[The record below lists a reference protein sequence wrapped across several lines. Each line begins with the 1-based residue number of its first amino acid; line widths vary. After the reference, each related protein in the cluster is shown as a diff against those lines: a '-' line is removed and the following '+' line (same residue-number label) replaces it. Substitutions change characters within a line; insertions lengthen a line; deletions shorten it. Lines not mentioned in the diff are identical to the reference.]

1 MSTMARRAR
10 RKFSPEFKAE
20 TVKLVRES
28 GKTVGEVARELDLT
42 ETALRHWVQ
51 QADIDQGKGPEGA
64 LTTAEKEE
72 LTKLRRENRTLR
84 MERDLLK
91 KWRPSSPRSPSE
103 IRSDSSGEGGGASQL
118 SRCHVQPTRCLAC
131 RLLRLGASG

>member
-28 GKTVGEVARELDLT
+28 GKTVGQVAQELDLT
-42 ETALRHWVQ
+42 ETALRYWVR
-51 QADIDQGKGPEGA
+51 QAEIDEGKGSEGA
-64 LTTAEKEE
+64 MTTAEKEE
-72 LTKLRRENRTLR
+72 LTRLRRENRTLR

-91 KWRPSSPRSPSE
+91 KWAAFFAKESK
-103 IRSDSSGEGGGASQL
+103 
-118 SRCHVQPTRCLAC
+118 
-131 RLLRLGASG
+131 

>member
-10 RKFSPEFKAE
+10 RKFSPQFKAE

-51 QADIDQGKGPEGA
+51 QAAIDQGKGPEGA

-84 MERDLLK
+84 VERDLLV
-91 KWRPSSPRSPSE
+91 KWAAFFAKESK
-103 IRSDSSGEGGGASQL
+103 
-118 SRCHVQPTRCLAC
+118 
-131 RLLRLGASG
+131 

>member
-1 MSTMARRAR
+1 MARRAR
-10 RKFSPEFKAE
+10 RKFTPEFKAE

-64 LTTAEKEE
+64 LTTIEREE
-72 LTKLRRENRTLR
+72 LTRLRRENRTLR
-84 MERDLLK
+84 MERDFLK
-91 KWRPSSPRSPSE
+91 KTAAWFAKESK
-103 IRSDSSGEGGGASQL
+103 
-118 SRCHVQPTRCLAC
+118 
-131 RLLRLGASG
+131 

>member
-1 MSTMARRAR
+1 MSTMARRER
-10 RKFSPEFKAE
+10 RKFTPEFKAE

-64 LTTAEKEE
+64 LTTPEKEE
-72 LTKLRRENRTLR
+72 LTRLRREVRTLR

-91 KWRPSSPRSPSE
+91 KWAAFFAKESK
-103 IRSDSSGEGGGASQL
+103 
-118 SRCHVQPTRCLAC
+118 
-131 RLLRLGASG
+131 

>member
-10 RKFSPEFKAE
+10 RKFSPQFKAE

-51 QADIDQGKGPEGA
+51 QAAIDQGKGPEGA

-84 MERDLLK
+84 VERDLLV
-91 KWRPSSPRSPSE
+91 KWAAFFTKESK
-103 IRSDSSGEGGGASQL
+103 
-118 SRCHVQPTRCLAC
+118 
-131 RLLRLGASG
+131 